1 VSSAIDITAHTV
13 WGGRLDMTVQRAGE
27 GPPLVYLHAAAGLVW
42 DPFLERLAEDYT
54 IHAPLVPGTAPGRPD
69 EISAVDDLWDL
80 VLVYEELIHALGVA
94 GAPVIG
100 QSFGGMLASELAAH
114 SPALFGKLVL
124 LAPVGLW
131 LDEHP
136 VTNWVATPPE
146 DFPALLFH
154 DQDCDAARA
163 MFTPPD
169 DPEAAIAT
177 IVGIAWATG
186 CTSKFLWPIPD
197 KGLHKRIHRISAPTL
212 VVWGEQD
219 SLISS
224 AYAAEF
230 GRLIRGSRVETID
243 DCGHIPQMEQL
254 DRTLTLVREFLG

>member
-1 VSSAIDITAHTV
+1 
-13 WGGRLDMTVQRAGE
+13 
-27 GPPLVYLHAAAGLVW
+27 
-42 DPFLERLAEDYT
+42 
-54 IHAPLVPGTAPGRPD
+54 
-69 EISAVDDLWDL
+69 
-80 VLVYEELIHALGVA
+80 
-94 GAPVIG
+94 
-100 QSFGGMLASELAAH
+100 
-114 SPALFGKLVL
+114 
-124 LAPVGLW
+124 
-131 LDEHP
+131 
-136 VTNWVATPPE
+136 
-146 DFPALLFH
+146 
-154 DQDCDAARA
+154 

-197 KGLHKRIHRISAPTL
+197 KGLHKRIHRIGAPTL
-212 VVWGEQD
+212 VVWGQQD

-254 DRTLTLVREFLG
+254 DRTLTLVREFLD